1 LGITIPLGGPG
12 RSSEWNSTSVL
23 VTGIMMVGGAIFAFA
38 ISATTHNSDP
48 NDFFYDIDNE
58 ASTMFAV
65 FGMIALIIGVIL
77 MGLSFKV
84 KEDEARRLESQARD
98 DEAERQ
104 RAVQEIA
111 NAVKSNIMVRCRY
124 CGSLNEETASKCSSC
139 GAAL

>member
-1 LGITIPLGGPG
+1 MEITIPLGRTG
-12 RSSEWNSTSVL
+12 RSSEWNSTSAL

-38 ISATTHNSDP
+38 ISATTHNSNP

-58 ASTMFAV
+58 ASTIFAV
-65 FGMIALIIGVIL
+65 FGMIVLIIGVIL
-77 MGLSFKV
+77 IGLSFKL

-98 DEAERQ
+98 DETERQ

-124 CGSLNEETASKCSSC
+124 CGSLNEETASKCSTC

>member
-1 LGITIPLGGPG
+1 
-12 RSSEWNSTSVL
+12 
-23 VTGIMMVGGAIFAFA
+23 
-38 ISATTHNSDP
+38 
-48 NDFFYDIDNE
+48 
-58 ASTMFAV
+58 
-65 FGMIALIIGVIL
+65 MIALIIGVIL

>member
-1 LGITIPLGGPG
+1 LEITIPLGRTG
-12 RSSEWNSTSVL
+12 RSSEWNSTSAL

-38 ISATTHNSDP
+38 ISATTHNSNP

-58 ASTMFAV
+58 ASTIFAV
-65 FGMIALIIGVIL
+65 FGMIVLIIGVIL
-77 MGLSFKV
+77 IGLSFKL

-98 DEAERQ
+98 DETERQ

-124 CGSLNEETASKCSSC
+124 CGSLNEETASKCSTC